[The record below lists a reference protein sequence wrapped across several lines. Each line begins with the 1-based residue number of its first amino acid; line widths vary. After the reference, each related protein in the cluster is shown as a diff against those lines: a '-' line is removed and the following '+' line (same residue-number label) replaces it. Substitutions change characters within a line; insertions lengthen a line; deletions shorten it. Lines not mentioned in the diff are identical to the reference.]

1 MIKQTTS
8 TKYQQSSMIAG
19 IFDYMEKGIS
29 TIVTVIVVVLTASVP
44 FAGADEAETKGTMR
58 LKDIV
63 VTGTRTPH
71 ALKDVPVETVLINR
85 EDIEKTNAQNAMD
98 ILKNIPGIVTSAHDD
113 VFGTYTYKAR
123 MRGLDFDAGYGLVLI
138 DGQRSMGCGQSG
150 GMGEYGIGLNQ
161 IPVDMIERIE
171 IVKGPSSALYGSD
184 AMAGVINIITK
195 KTPKKATG
203 SAGVSYGWYKVK
215 EIEKNGTITK
225 TSDDG
230 HSRNISKTYVSYGDR
245 ISDGLG
251 YLLHYN
257 YDSAEDTRDDPIK
270 SDRHSFMGK
279 LDAELSESIDLY
291 LKCELSDYEK
301 MDSRQE
307 DSNRIAAGIDFRP
320 TDDDFFSLKGY
331 TYTWDFTHGY
341 IGNKHGLKY
350 GDVGYDQAE
359 IQYTRYLGD
368 WNALTL
374 GGEVQ
379 TQGIEYVIHNYDSAG
394 NETGMV
400 TVNESVDIS
409 SLYVQDE
416 ITLFD
421 DFTIVAGL
429 RYDDHSKFGSEVNP
443 KLSIMYKLFEDT
455 TFRASGG
462 RAFKSPTIRQLY
474 YDIPYKHGTTHYC
487 KSNPDLKPETAIGYS
502 ASIEQWLFNQQVMF
516 NLGYFRTDVDD
527 KVVKEDTGELYP
539 ENDPDDANNIELREY
554 KNVEEACTQGVEFM
568 CRTYFDE
575 DFSASLS
582 YTYSDSENKETGKEL
597 PYTPKHVLS
606 ILPAYEL
613 EKYGLGTSATI
624 SYIGKQYTNSANT
637 NEIDAH
643 TVVDAKI
650 YKRLSDRGKLSFEAD
665 NIFDSDKG
673 DEGSFRTGRTF
684 TVKLDVS
691 F

>member
-8 TKYQQSSMIAG
+8 AKYQQSSMIAD
-19 IFDYMEKGIS
+19 ICDYMGKGIS
-29 TIVTVIVVVLTASVP
+29 TIVAVMVIVLTASVP
-44 FAGADEAETKGTMR
+44 FVGADEAETKGTTR

-98 ILKNIPGIVTSAHDD
+98 ILKNIPGIDTSAHDD
-113 VFGTYTYKAR
+113 VFGTYTWRAK
-123 MRGLDFDAGYGLVLI
+123 MRGLDFNAGYGLILI
-138 DGQRSMGCGQSG
+138 DGQRAMGCGQSG
-150 GMGEYGIGLNQ
+150 GMGEYGTGLNQ

-215 EIEKNGTITK
+215 EQEKDGKITE

-230 HSRNISKTYVSYGDR
+230 HSRNISKTYVSYGDK
-245 ISDGLG
+245 ISDRFG

-257 YDSAEDTRDDPIK
+257 YDSAEDIGYDPVK
-270 SDRHSFMGK
+270 SNRHSFMGK

-320 TDDDFFSLKGY
+320 TDNDFFSFKGY
-331 TYTWDFTHGY
+331 TYTWDFSHGY
-341 IGNKHGLKY
+341 IDKTYGYKY
-350 GDVGYDQAE
+350 GDVGYDQVE
-359 IQYTRYLGD
+359 IQYTRYFSD

-379 TQGIEYVIHNYDSAG
+379 QQGIDYVIENADGSI
-394 NETGMV
+394 
-400 TVNESVDIS
+400 VNVKEDVDTS

-416 ITLFD
+416 ITLFE
-421 DFTIVAGL
+421 DFTLVAGL
-429 RYDDHSKFGSEVNP
+429 RYDDHSTFGSEVNP
-443 KLSIMYKLFEDT
+443 KLSIMYKLFENT
-455 TFRASGG
+455 TLRASGG
-462 RAFKSPTIRQLY
+462 KAFKSPTLRQLY
-474 YDIPYKHGTTHYC
+474 YDTPYWHGSYYC
-487 KSNPDLKPETAIGYS
+487 KSNPDLKPEKAIGYS
-502 ASIEQWLFNQQVMF
+502 ASIEQWLFDQGIMV
-516 NLGYFRTDVDD
+516 NLGYFRNDVDD
-527 KVVKEDTGELYP
+527 MVIREDTGTKY
-539 ENDPDDANNIELREY
+539 NDLPLREY
-554 KNVEEACTQGVEFM
+554 KNVEEAWTQGVEFM
-568 CRTYFDE
+568 CRTYFAE

-582 YTYSDSENKETGKEL
+582 YTYTDSENKETGKEL
-597 PYTPKHVLS
+597 TYTPKHVLS

-613 EKYGLGTSATI
+613 EKYGLGTSATV
-624 SYIGKQYTNSANT
+624 SYIGKQYKDSDNT
-637 NEIDAH
+637 DEIGAH
-643 TVVDAKI
+643 AVIDAKI
-650 YKRLSDRGKLSFEAD
+650 YKNLSDKAKLSFEAD

-673 DEGSFRTGRTF
+673 DEESFRTGRTF

>member
-8 TKYQQSSMIAG
+8 AKCQQASKIAG
-19 IFDYMEKGIS
+19 SFDYMGKKIS
-29 TIVTVIVVVLTASVP
+29 TIVTAIVVVMAASIA
-44 FAGADEAETKGTMR
+44 FAGDNEAENKGTMR

-98 ILKNIPGIVTSAHDD
+98 ILKNIPGIDASVHDD
-113 VFGTYTYKAR
+113 VFGTYTWRAKL
-123 MRGLDFDAGYGLVLI
+123 RGLNFNDGYGLILI
-138 DGQRSMGCGQSG
+138 DGQRAMGCGQSG
-150 GMGEYGIGLNQ
+150 GMGEYGSGLNQ

-203 SAGVSYGWYKVK
+203 SAGASYGWYKVK
-215 EIEKNGTITK
+215 EKGETK
-225 TSDDG
+225 SSDDG
-230 HSRNISKTYVSYGDR
+230 HSRNISKTYVSYGDK

-251 YLLHYN
+251 YLLHYSH
-257 YDSAEDTRDDPIK
+257 DSAEDTGSVPIK

-279 LDAELSESIDLY
+279 MDAELGESIDLY

-301 MDSRQE
+301 MDNRQE
-307 DSNRIAAGIDFRP
+307 DSYRIAAGIDFRP
-320 TDDDFFSLKGY
+320 TDDDFISFKGY
-331 TYTWDFTHGY
+331 TYTWDFTHGD
-341 IGNKHGLKY
+341 IGNEHGYKY
-350 GDVGYDQAE
+350 GNVGYDQAE
-359 IQYTRYLGD
+359 IQYTRYLSD
-368 WNALTL
+368 WNTLTL

-379 TQGIEYVIHNYDSAG
+379 TQGIDYVIHNYDKDEED
-394 NETGMV
+394 NIKETGMV

-416 ITLFD
+416 ITLFE

-429 RYDDHSKFGSEVNP
+429 RYDDHSTFGSEVNP
-443 KLSIMYKLFEDT
+443 KLSLMYKLFEDT

-474 YDIPYKHGTTHYC
+474 YDIPYRHGSYYC
-487 KSNPDLKPETAIGYS
+487 KSNPDLKSETAVGYS
-502 ASIEQWLFNQQVMF
+502 ASIEQWLFNQQIMF
-516 NLGYFRTDVDD
+516 NLGYFRTDVKDM
-527 KVVKEDTGELYP
+527 VVREDTGIIYDSLELK
-539 ENDPDDANNIELREY
+539 EY
-554 KNVEEACTQGVEFM
+554 KNVEEACTQGIEFM

-582 YTYSDSENKETGKEL
+582 YTYTDSENKETGKEL
-597 PYTPKHVLS
+597 TYTPKHVLS

-613 EKYGLGTSATI
+613 GKYGLGISATI
-624 SYIGKQYTNSANT
+624 SYIGKQYKDSDNT

-650 YKRLSDRGKLSFEAD
+650 YKDLSDKAKLSFEAD

-673 DEGSFRTGRTF
+673 DEGNFRTGRTF

>member
-8 TKYQQSSMIAG
+8 AKHQQSSMIAG
-19 IFDYMEKGIS
+19 ICDYMEKGIS
-29 TIVTVIVVVLTASVP
+29 TIVAVIVVVLTASVA
-44 FAGADEAETKGTMR
+44 FAGDEEAEKKGTTR

-85 EDIEKTNAQNAMD
+85 EDIERTNAQNAMD
-98 ILKNIPGIVTSAHDD
+98 ILKNIPGIVSSVHDD
-113 VFGTYTYKAR
+113 VFGTYTWRAKL
-123 MRGLDFDAGYGLVLI
+123 RGLNFNDGYGLILI
-138 DGQRSMGCGQSG
+138 DGQRAMGCGQSG
-150 GMGEYGIGLNQ
+150 GMGEYGTGLNQ

-171 IVKGPSSALYGSD
+171 VVKGPSSALYGSD

-215 EIEKNGTITK
+215 DKGETK
-225 TSDDG
+225 PSDDG
-230 HSRNISKTYVSYGDR
+230 HSRNISKTYVSYGDK
-245 ISDGLG
+245 ISDSFG

-257 YDSAEDTRDDPIK
+257 YDSAEDTGYDPVK

-279 LDAELSESIDLY
+279 LDGELSESIDLY

-301 MDSRQE
+301 MDNRQE
-307 DSNRIAAGIDFRP
+307 DSYRIAAGIDFRP
-320 TDDDFFSLKGY
+320 TDDDFISFKGY
-331 TYTWDFTHGY
+331 TYTWDFTHGD
-341 IGNKHGLKY
+341 IGNKYGYKY

-359 IQYTRYLGD
+359 IQYTRYLSD
-368 WNALTL
+368 WNVLTL

-379 TQGIEYVIHNYDSAG
+379 TQGIDYVIHNYAKDEEG
-394 NETGMV
+394 EIKETGIV
-400 TVNESVDIS
+400 TVNEDVKTS
-409 SLYVQDE
+409 SLYIQDE
-416 ITLFD
+416 ITLFE

-429 RYDDHSKFGSEVNP
+429 RYDDHSTFGSEVNP
-443 KLSIMYKLFEDT
+443 KLSLMYKLFENT

-474 YDIPYKHGTTHYC
+474 YDVPYLHYGYWN

-516 NLGYFRTDVDD
+516 NLGYFRTDVEDM
-527 KVVKEDTGELYP
+527 VIMEDTDMTYGP
-539 ENDPDDANNIELREY
+539 GDDPVKEY
-554 KNVEEACTQGVEFM
+554 KNVEEAWTQGVEFM

-575 DFSASLS
+575 DFSVSFS
-582 YTYSDSENKETGKEL
+582 YTYTDSENKETGKEL
-597 PYTPKHVLS
+597 TYTPKHVLS

-613 EKYGLGTSATI
+613 EKYGLGTSATV
-624 SYIGKQYTNSANT
+624 SYIGKQYTNSDNT
-637 NEIDAH
+637 DEIDAH

-650 YKRLSDRGKLSFEAD
+650 YKNLSDKAKLSFEAD

-673 DEGSFRTGRTF
+673 DEGNFRTGRTF